1 MKNKYEYEY
10 VGLTGIELDRIARSG
25 RQPPSPSALKLP
37 IHKRKIKGNIMKW
50 RPLKLRRKEFWQLVA
65 QKSLCPLVMSRGR
78 APPRTMRG
86 VLLHF
91 EA

>member
-37 IHKRKIKGNIMKW
+37 IYKRKIK
-50 RPLKLRRKEFWQLVA
+50 KET
-65 QKSLCPLVMSRGR
+65 S
-78 APPRTMRG
+78 
-86 VLLHF
+86 
-91 EA
+91 